1 MNKIIV
7 NVILVITLGIIQ
19 VSFLTTWP
27 RPISSLNLI
36 LSLVTFLTVLVSYR
50 QALIWA
56 FVAGL
61 FFELYTSLPFG
72 VISLS
77 LMFSVILINFLF
89 SNFFT
94 NRSFYSLILLGFV
107 ASIIYSLFVFLF
119 SLVGVV
125 IFENLYLFDFDFSS
139 TFFWQPILN
148 VLILMI
154 IFFTFNFS
162 TGKLKNV
169 LFFQS

>member
-1 MNKIIV
+1 MNRILINIFV
-7 NVILVITLGIIQ
+7 VILVGMVQ

-27 RPISSLNLI
+27 RPISSLNLM
-36 LSLVTFLTVLVSYR
+36 LSLITFLAVIVSYR

-56 FVAGL
+56 FVSGL
-61 FFELYTSLPFG
+61 FFELYTALPFG
-72 VISLS
+72 VTSLS
-77 LMFSVILINFLF
+77 LIFSVIAINFLF

-94 NRSFYSLILLGFV
+94 NRSLYSLILLGFV
-107 ASIIYSLFVFLF
+107 VSVIYNLLIFLF

-125 IFENLYLFDFDFSS
+125 AFNAVYLFNFDFVS

-148 VLILMI
+148 VLILGI

-162 TGKLKNV
+162 TGRLRNV